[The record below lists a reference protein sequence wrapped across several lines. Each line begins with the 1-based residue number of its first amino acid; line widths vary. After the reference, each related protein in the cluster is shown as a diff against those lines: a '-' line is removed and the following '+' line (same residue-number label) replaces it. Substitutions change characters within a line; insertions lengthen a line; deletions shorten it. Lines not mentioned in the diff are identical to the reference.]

1 VFHPRYLRLITIS
14 LMLCQNL
21 REAPDLV
28 KGIVKR
34 GGRDTDDVRFAKI
47 AFHGGGFRQ
56 HRSDVSLV
64 SAFSSPNQFHYLLK
78 PWMAAER
85 V

>member
-1 VFHPRYLRLITIS
+1 MPAVITS
-14 LMLCQNL
+14 LPMLGQNT
-21 REAPDLV
+21 REAPDF
-28 KGIVKR
+28 VKR
-34 GGRDTDDVRFAKI
+34 VVKRRGRNADDIRLTEI
-47 AFHGGGFRQ
+47 AFHGGGFRH

>member
-1 VFHPRYLRLITIS
+1 MFRE
-14 LMLCQNL
+14 NL
-21 REAPDLV
+21 NKSPNF
-28 KGIVKR
+28 VKR
-34 GGRDTDDVRFAKI
+34 IIKRSRRDADDVRFAEI
-47 AFHGGGFRQ
+47 AFHAGGFRH

-64 SAFSSPNQFHYLLK
+64 SAFFSPNQFHYLLK

>member
-1 VFHPRYLRLITIS
+1 MRIE
-14 LMLCQNL
+14 NL
-21 REAPDLV
+21 SKAPDFV
-28 KGIVKR
+28 KSIVKR
-34 GGRDTDDVRFAKI
+34 RGRNADDVRFAEI
-47 AFHGGGFRQ
+47 AFYAGGFRH

-64 SAFSSPNQFHYLLK
+64 SAFFSPNQFHYLLK

>member
-1 VFHPRYLRLITIS
+1 MRIE
-14 LMLCQNL
+14 NL
-21 REAPDLV
+21 SKAPDFV
-28 KGIVKR
+28 ERVVKR
-34 GGRDTDDVRFAKI
+34 RRRDADDVRFAEI
-47 AFHGGGFRQ
+47 AFYAGGFRH

-64 SAFSSPNQFHYLLK
+64 SAFSSPNRFHYLLK